1 MSRLEREI
9 GLPGEQGEAFL
20 RVPRQVMPWM
30 RALKGG
36 GGGRYVAV
44 PYPVGDST
52 QSDMNTLAC
61 AALFRGLH
69 AGPPVMWTRGGAN
82 DGCFRSL
89 PADTVAASAYEGS

>member
-36 GGGRYVAV
+36 GGE
-44 PYPVGDST
+44 
-52 QSDMNTLAC
+52 DMLR
-61 AALFRGLH
+61 FRI
-69 AGPPVMWTRGGAN
+69 P
-82 DGCFRSL
+82 
-89 PADTVAASAYEGS
+89 